1 MPLSVNFRWSVP
13 KVEVSSAPQQSMVEG
28 VKGLA
33 EGIGAARQRHYQQ
46 QQDARRNK
54 IEDEDRSRRIEEEDR
69 RKQVYAEAA
78 DLMRKRQ
85 TAINDL
91 SKQREQIVQQIQQL
105 RSEIGG

>member
-54 IEDEDRSRRIEEEDR
+54 IEDEDRSRRIEEEER
-69 RKQVYAEAA
+69 RKQAYAEAA

>member
-28 VKGLA
+28 VKGLG
-33 EGIGAARQRHYQQ
+33 EGIAMARQRHYQQ

-54 IEDEDRSRRIEEEDR
+54 IEDEDRSRRIEEEER
-69 RKQVYAEAA
+69 RKQAYAEAA